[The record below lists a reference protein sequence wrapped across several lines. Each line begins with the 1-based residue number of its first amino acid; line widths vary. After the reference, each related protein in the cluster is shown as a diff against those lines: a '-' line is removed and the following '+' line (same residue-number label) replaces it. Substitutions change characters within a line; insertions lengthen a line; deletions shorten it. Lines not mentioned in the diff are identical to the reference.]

1 MNMNAAGLAADVLN
15 WDVEQKLLRL
25 GLQLDAIGIDSNLRD
40 NNSLLLVWRSGP
52 GLPVAVTVA
61 GQGAY
66 YSWQESV
73 MRHPADDAT
82 GAAAALAKYIAGA

>member
-1 MNMNAAGLAADVLN
+1 MNQSAAGLAADVLH
-15 WDVEQKLLRL
+15 WDEEQKLVRL
-25 GLQLDAIGIDSNLRD
+25 GLQLDAIGVDATLRD

-66 YSWQESV
+66 YSWQESE

-82 GAAAALAKYIAGA
+82 GAAAALAKYIADA